1 VELAWDFPHKEVA
14 ILDFWMSAGSSES
27 NAFLSRF
34 RFAAE
39 TLKYHLQFVPHYH
52 IFELP
57 EGTDDRGLCVPH
69 TKSRFCAPDPDGD
82 GPITGA
88 AVALEDLRQLCIW
101 NLTARRE
108 PGAPKGALYSQEFW
122 EYASTFMQDCL
133 ARAAVDEECSLGI
146 LKGLGISVDAVKQCM
161 DLNFQTYFETQ
172 KREVA
177 WSDQA
182 LRLNGW
188 RYTGPLDPESVVKAI
203 CSSFDPSPHECTALL
218 DSMKYSRAASGVGHW
233 AAVSFRAL
241 AWTIFLLLAVLALAF
256 LFYKRHVTQSV
267 RKVLRE

>member
-1 VELAWDFPHKEVA
+1 
-14 ILDFWMSAGSSES
+14 
-27 NAFLSRF
+27 
-34 RFAAE
+34 
-39 TLKYHLQFVPHYH
+39 
-52 IFELP
+52 
-57 EGTDDRGLCVPH
+57 
-69 TKSRFCAPDPDGD
+69 
-82 GPITGA
+82 
-88 AVALEDLRQLCIW
+88 
-101 NLTARRE
+101 
-108 PGAPKGALYSQEFW
+108 
-122 EYASTFMQDCL
+122 
-133 ARAAVDEECSLGI
+133 
-146 LKGLGISVDAVKQCM
+146 VDAVKQCM

-172 KREVA
+172 KRPLRWTATCTTATTREVA

-267 RKVLRE
+267 RKVLREEVMLEVQTQMADYAQLQDGAEQFGRRTDSRTLTF